1 MFKKILIANRGE
13 IAVRIIRACKEMG
26 IRSVAVYSQ
35 ADDKA
40 LHKKLADEAI
50 CIGDAKPSDS
60 YLNMERIIQTALL
73 TGCDAIHPGF
83 GFLSENPKFAR
94 MVEKCGL
101 VFIGPN
107 ADIMEKMG
115 CKSEAINMMIQAGVP
130 VVPGSHKA
138 VEFDEAIKIAK
149 EIGFPVLIKASYG
162 GGGKGIRIV
171 KKEDDFK
178 DLYYEAKDEAK
189 RFFSND
195 EIYLEKF
202 IENPRH
208 VEVQLL
214 CDKYGNVIHLFE
226 RNCSMQRRNQ
236 KMLEEAPC
244 MCIKKETK
252 ERLYE
257 AAIKACKYVGYDSVG
272 TIEFLVDK
280 DENFY
285 FMEMNTRVQVEQS
298 VTEMITNVDIV
309 KNMIKIAYGLK
320 LNYKQ
325 EDIKLLGC
333 AMECRITAE
342 DPMRG
347 FAPSPGKITFM
358 NLPGGMGVRIDSAVY
373 PGYEITPYYD
383 SMILKLI
390 VYGKTR
396 LECIRKMREA
406 LAELIIEGVKTTVEF
421 QYVLLHH
428 SIFVLGNYDTSFVEK
443 FMKELEK
450 NARFIR

>member
-26 IRSVAVYSQ
+26 IKSVAVYSQ
-35 ADDKA
+35 VDDKA

-50 CIGDAKPSDS
+50 CIGGAKPADS

-107 ADIMEKMG
+107 ADVMEKMG
-115 CKSEAINMMIQAGVP
+115 CKSEAIKMMMEAGVP

-138 VEFDEAIKIAK
+138 VEYDEAVSIAK
-149 EIGFPVLIKASYG
+149 KIGFPVLIKASYG

-171 KKEDDFK
+171 KNEEDFK

-195 EIYLEKF
+195 EIYIEKF
-202 IENPRH
+202 ILNPRH

-244 MCIKKETK
+244 MCIRQETK
-252 ERLYE
+252 NKLYD
-257 AAIKACKYVGYDSVG
+257 AAIKACKYVKYDSVG

-285 FMEMNTRVQVEQS
+285 FMEMNTRVQVEHS

-342 DPMRG
+342 DPTRG
-347 FAPSPGKITFM
+347 FAPTPGKITFM

-390 VYGKTR
+390 VFGKTR

-406 LAELIIEGVKTTVEF
+406 LAELIIEGIKTTVEF

>member
-26 IRSVAVYSQ
+26 IKSVAVYSQ
-35 ADDKA
+35 VDDKA

-50 CIGDAKPSDS
+50 CIGGAKPADS

-107 ADIMEKMG
+107 ADVMEKMG
-115 CKSEAINMMIQAGVP
+115 CKSEAIKMMMEAGVP

-138 VEFDEAIKIAK
+138 VEYDEAISIAK
-149 EIGFPVLIKASYG
+149 KIGFPVLIKASYG

-171 KKEDDFK
+171 KNEEDFK

-195 EIYLEKF
+195 EIYIEKF
-202 IENPRH
+202 ILNPRH

-244 MCIKKETK
+244 MCIRQETK
-252 ERLYE
+252 NKLYD
-257 AAIKACKYVGYDSVG
+257 AAIKACKYVKYDSVG

-285 FMEMNTRVQVEQS
+285 FMEMNTRVQVEHS

-342 DPMRG
+342 DPTRG
-347 FAPSPGKITFM
+347 FAPTPGKITFM

-390 VYGKTR
+390 VFGKTR

-406 LAELIIEGVKTTVEF
+406 LAELIIEGIKTTVEF

>member
-1 MFKKILIANRGE
+1 
-13 IAVRIIRACKEMG
+13 
-26 IRSVAVYSQ
+26 
-35 ADDKA
+35 
-40 LHKKLADEAI
+40 
-50 CIGDAKPSDS
+50 
-60 YLNMERIIQTALL
+60 
-73 TGCDAIHPGF
+73 
-83 GFLSENPKFAR
+83 
-94 MVEKCGL
+94 
-101 VFIGPN
+101 
-107 ADIMEKMG
+107 
-115 CKSEAINMMIQAGVP
+115 
-130 VVPGSHKA
+130 
-138 VEFDEAIKIAK
+138 
-149 EIGFPVLIKASYG
+149 
-162 GGGKGIRIV
+162 
-171 KKEDDFK
+171 
-178 DLYYEAKDEAK
+178 
-189 RFFSND
+189 
-195 EIYLEKF
+195 
-202 IENPRH
+202 
-208 VEVQLL
+208 
-214 CDKYGNVIHLFE
+214 
-226 RNCSMQRRNQ
+226 
-236 KMLEEAPC
+236 MLEEAPC

-280 DENFY
+280 NENFY
-285 FMEMNTRVQVEQS
+285 FMEMNTRVQVEHS

>member
-26 IRSVAVYSQ
+26 IKSVAVYSQ
-35 ADDKA
+35 VDDKA

-50 CIGDAKPSDS
+50 CIGGAKPADS

-107 ADIMEKMG
+107 ADVMEKMG
-115 CKSEAINMMIQAGVP
+115 CKSEAIKMMMEAGVP

-138 VEFDEAIKIAK
+138 VEYDEAISIAK
-149 EIGFPVLIKASYG
+149 KIGFPVLIKASYG

-171 KKEDDFK
+171 KREEDFK

-195 EIYLEKF
+195 EIYIEKF
-202 IENPRH
+202 ILNPRH

-244 MCIKKETK
+244 MCIRQETK
-252 ERLYE
+252 NKLYD
-257 AAIKACKYVGYDSVG
+257 AAIKACKYVKYDSVG

-285 FMEMNTRVQVEQS
+285 FMEMNTRVQVEHS

-342 DPMRG
+342 DPARG
-347 FAPSPGKITFM
+347 FAPTPGKITFM

-390 VYGKTR
+390 VFGKTR

-406 LAELIIEGVKTTVEF
+406 LAELIIEGIKTTVEF

>member
-285 FMEMNTRVQVEQS
+285 FMEMNTRVQVEHS